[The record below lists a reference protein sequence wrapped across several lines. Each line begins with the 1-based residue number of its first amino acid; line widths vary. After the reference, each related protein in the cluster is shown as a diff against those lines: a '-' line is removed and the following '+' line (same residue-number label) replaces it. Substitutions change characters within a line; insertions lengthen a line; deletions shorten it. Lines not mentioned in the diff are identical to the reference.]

1 MCLKSGSRM
10 ERVQVCGGGEGGV
23 DCVRP
28 MLLVS
33 LTASKAQEGR
43 QRITT
48 PKGCGVWVVISP
60 LKLCG
65 VLGFKITT
73 ACIII

>member
-1 MCLKSGSRM
+1 MC
-10 ERVQVCGGGEGGV
+10 GGEGGV

-33 LTASKAQEGR
+33 LTASKAQEVR
-43 QRITT
+43 QRITN
-48 PKGCGVWVVISP
+48 PKGCGVWMVISL